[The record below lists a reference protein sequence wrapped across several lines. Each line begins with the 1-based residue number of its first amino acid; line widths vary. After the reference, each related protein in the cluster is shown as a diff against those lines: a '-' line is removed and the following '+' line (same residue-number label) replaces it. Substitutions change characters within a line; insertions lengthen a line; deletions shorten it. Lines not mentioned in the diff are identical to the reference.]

1 MMTVRKA
8 GRQQPRKKVLASRRN
23 VYFPSD
29 IISWIDSDNIRDH
42 VCINGADANGL
53 SPYVVDL
60 IRRDRA
66 RKLTA

>member
-8 GRQQPRKKVLASRRN
+8 RRQQPRKKVLASRRN
-23 VYFPSD
+23 VYFPAD